1 MMRVHCSC
9 GAAFCTSNT
18 YVPVQ
23 NRRGQN
29 KEHMKFSPLGK
40 FNYFHDHLK
49 MPPNDIHARRK
60 PHKTALAIV
69 QELGSESNAHGLAKI
84 AMSLQT
90 KRKVMWSLLVII
102 GFTAAAIHL
111 SFLVIK
117 YLQYNVVEVSEM
129 KDGMPVEFP
138 SVTICNTQAL
148 SLTKLKQRMN
158 ENLDIT
164 NWINFI
170 YQAKFG
176 EHFSRVESIQGFYE
190 NLFQEAHIV
199 GHEIN
204 DTLLHCRFNQRPC
217 YPHNFTKY
225 FDGKNYYNCYTF
237 NSKIGE
243 QGMQYMHT
251 TGPQHGL
258 SIVMA
263 LDNDDPPLGS
273 YGLYNQESNVGHTAG
288 LRVQV
293 HAPETMPSPM
303 DHGFDIPPGYSSSV
317 GLKAVMNS
325 RKAYPYGNCTY
336 DRLKRNPK
344 YRNTIFSCFQLCKQE
359 IVIKECNCR
368 TSGLPHTQSQSN
380 LSYCGTFKNWQTLY
394 TELTK
399 TGTFNRTNL
408 YNRKL
413 DCEVKVLHR
422 LSNDRSYEVG
432 CQCFQPCQETSY
444 QKSISLSYWPLEFY
458 QYNALQ
464 NFYGILQ
471 DSTRI
476 NNSFMSEAYYN
487 LHEIIKKYEPLAQN
501 MTKENQQQMLYADIP
516 MDERQRQARAT
527 QLIHQNLLR
536 LNVYLEDLSVIE
548 FKQMADYDIA
558 DLLSDIGGT
567 LGLWMGISI
576 LTIMEL
582 VELAIRLLALLF
594 KSENK
599 YPDHHEDNGSA
610 NGILEQNNDRMI
622 YPHET
627 YDPYSQPEF
636 QTFEKNDY
644 GRTSNSEPPD
654 SPV

>member
-1 MMRVHCSC
+1 MN
-9 GAAFCTSNT
+9 GYIANG
-18 YVPVQ
+18 
-23 NRRGQN
+23 GQN
-29 KEHMKFSPLGK
+29 KEHMKFSPVGK

-49 MPPNDIHARRK
+49 MPPNDTHARKKNRK
-60 PHKTALAIV
+60 SAMAIV

-84 AMSLQT
+84 AMSRKT

-148 SLTKLKQRMN
+148 SLTKLKDRMN
-158 ENLDIT
+158 ETPDIN
-164 NWINFI
+164 NWFQFI
-170 YQAKFG
+170 SNANFG
-176 EHFSRVESIQGFYE
+176 EHFSRVESVQGFYE
-190 NLFQEAHIV
+190 NLFQEAKNV
-199 GHEIN
+199 GHEIK

-217 YPHNFTKY
+217 HPHNFTRY
-225 FDGKNYYNCYTF
+225 FNGKNYYNCYTF
-237 NSKIGE
+237 NSK
-243 QGMQYMHT
+243 QGDHDMQYMHT

-263 LDNDDPPLGS
+263 LDNDDPPLGA
-273 YGLYNQESNVGHTAG
+273 YGLYNQESNIEHTAG

-293 HAPETMPSPM
+293 HAPQTMPSPM

-325 RKAYPYGNCTY
+325 RKPYPYGNCTY
-336 DRLKRNPK
+336 DRLKRYPK

-359 IVIKECNCR
+359 IVIRECQCR
-368 TSGLPHTQSQSN
+368 TSGLPSTPEQKN
-380 LSYCGTFKNWQTLY
+380 LSYCGTFHHWQNLFQQ
-394 TELTK
+394 LSK
-399 TGTFNRTNL
+399 SGSFNRTHL
-408 YNRKL
+408 YNQKL

-432 CQCFQPCQETSY
+432 CGCFQPCQETSY
-444 QKSISLSYWPLEFY
+444 QKSISLSYWPLEFN

-464 NFYGILQ
+464 TFYGILE
-471 DSTRI
+471 DSNRI

-501 MTKENQQQMLYADIP
+501 MTGENAEQLLHADIP
-516 MDERQRQARAT
+516 MDERRKQARAT

-582 VELAIRLLALLF
+582 VELAIRLVAILF
-594 KSENK
+594 KSENR
-599 YPDHHEDNGSA
+599 YPDHMDDHSSA
-610 NGILEQNNDRMI
+610 NGILEHSTERAI
-622 YPHET
+622 YPQDT
-627 YDPYSQPEF
+627 YDPYTQPEF
-636 QTFEKNDY
+636 QSFEKNDY
-644 GRTSNSEPPD
+644 GRTTNDLPPD
-654 SPV
+654 SPI